1 MKVVV
6 DTVQQ
11 KIEGLKSGEFKFGL
25 KEKCS
30 HIIQVDVKK
39 KLCSSKSQA
48 ICPLKL
54 IKQNEGKDK

>member
-30 HIIQVDVKK
+30 HII
-39 KLCSSKSQA
+39 
-48 ICPLKL
+48 
-54 IKQNEGKDK
+54 